1 MELFQAEALD
11 HGLYRIADAAGTKM
25 YLVVGTASALL
36 LDCGAGAGDVAAFVR
51 SLTDKPLRV
60 LITHGHVDHAMGS
73 GAFGPD
79 VEIYMGEADRDI
91 YREHSALAM
100 RQGFV
105 ARASRLQ
112 IGENFQP
119 DCLWYDVRPAKALLP
134 LHPGDLFDVGGE
146 VAEICPGAGHTHGCV
161 TILLR
166 QRRIL
171 LLGDACNP
179 NTFLFDAYS
188 CPVSRYKDTLQALSQ
203 CTAGRYD
210 RVLLCHGPGDGE
222 MDLIDGAIWLCDAI
236 LEERDDHFPC
246 TPMGKP
252 AYSAKKIAPG
262 ATIAAGDIG
271 DHSSAN
277 ILYSD
282 LTRK

>member
-11 HGLYRIADAAGTKM
+11 QGMYRISDAAGTKM

-51 SLTDKPLRV
+51 GLTDKPLRV

-73 GAFGPD
+73 GAFGPE

-91 YREHSALAM
+91 YREHSTLAM
-100 RQGFV
+100 RQDFV
-105 ARASRLQ
+105 ARS
-112 IGENFQP
+112 FQP
-119 DCLWYDVRPAKALLP
+119 SGNGSFPAVCWYDVRPAEALLP
-134 LHPGDLFDVGGE
+134 LRPGDLFDVGGE
-146 VAEICPGAGHTHGCV
+146 VVEVCPGAGHTHGCV
-161 TILLR
+161 TLLLR
-166 QRRIL
+166 QRRML

-179 NTFLFDAYS
+179 NTFLFDTYS
-188 CPVSRYKDTLQALSQ
+188 CPVSQYKATLQALKQ

-222 MDLIDGAIWLCDAI
+222 PNLIDGAIWLCDAI
-236 LEERDDHFPC
+236 LEGRDDHHPC

-252 AYSAKKIAPG
+252 AFSAKKIAPG
-262 ATIAAGDIG
+262 APIAVGDIG

-277 ILYSD
+277 ILYSPI
-282 LTRK
+282 TCK